1 MGKNYYLLGKLDSA
15 YIYLNKALNTGN
27 IYTKA
32 SAYEYLYKL
41 ANNPMYHQYL
51 KTYCDSLLFYND
63 SIIRI
68 DKGKEIIAYK
78 EKFNNEKL
86 LSENKD

>member
-1 MGKNYYLLGKLDSA
+1 
-15 YIYLNKALNTGN
+15 
-27 IYTKA
+27 
-32 SAYEYLYKL
+32 
-41 ANNPMYHQYL
+41 MYHQYL

-78 EKFNNEKL
+78 EKFNNESFCQGNSMKTTDIFALSLKL
-86 LSENKD
+86 YIFVISA